1 MMFYEPWTPHVGS
14 RVRVKLNGE
23 RHWDPD
29 GGTRDGHEAILNRQ
43 LGAVVEIDRAGWLKG
58 HHYFVELDACSCGE
72 PQRSGEP
79 CHEWFAAVE
88 LESIGIA

>member
-1 MMFYEPWTPHVGS
+1 MFYEPWTPHVGS

-23 RHWDPD
+23 CRWDPD
-29 GGTRDGHEAILNRQ
+29 DGCGNGHEDILNRQ
-43 LGAVVEIDRAGWLKG
+43 LGAVVEIDRADWLGG
-58 HHYFVELDACSCGE
+58 HHYFVELDGCPCGE